1 MNNIDNIISKY
12 VVDNL
17 FSYEELH
24 SFGSPF
30 NFHEWIKNNIIPLE
44 ERDLVKDEEYFC
56 IIVTNEK
63 RIKGIK
69 AKWNG
74 NKFNFSNVGKVD
86 IVIPIKDF
94 NF

>member
-1 MNNIDNIISKY
+1 MKNYIHLAPHLIFMS
-12 VVDNL
+12 
-17 FSYEELH
+17 
-24 SFGSPF
+24 GS
-30 NFHEWIKNNIIPLE
+30 KNNIIPLE